1 MSKKRVGSEMSTSEE
16 IMEVYEGD
24 IQQMTDR
31 VVSRNPLALV
41 EGTDNV
47 QEIYPE
53 GLDELRAA
61 VDRADN
67 TPAPSGA

>member
-1 MSKKRVGSEMSTSEE
+1 MSTSEE